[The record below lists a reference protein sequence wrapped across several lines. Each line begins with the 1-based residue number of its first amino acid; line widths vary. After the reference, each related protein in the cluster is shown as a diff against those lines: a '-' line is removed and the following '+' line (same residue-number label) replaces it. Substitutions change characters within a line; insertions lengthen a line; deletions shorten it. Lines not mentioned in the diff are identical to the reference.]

1 MFVADLSNMAA
12 ETHADAVRRVEAAA
26 QDLIRRAGVAVAAQ
40 MLLDEEHERI
50 RVNQHLDMVFDMSK
64 CHFFDAQTEQVIA

>member
-26 QDLIRRAGVAVAAQ
+26 QDLIRRAGAAVAAQ
-40 MLLDEEHERI
+40 MLLDKEHERI
-50 RVNQHLDMVFDMSK
+50 RAGFAALEVTRRAIDLAAGGMP
-64 CHFFDAQTEQVIA
+64 

>member
-40 MLLDEEHERI
+40 MLLDAEHERI
-50 RVNQHLDMVFDMSK
+50 RAGFAALEVTRRAIDLAAGGMP
-64 CHFFDAQTEQVIA
+64 

>member
-26 QDLIRRAGVAVAAQ
+26 QDLIRRAGAAVAAQ

-50 RVNQHLDMVFDMSK
+50 RAGFAALEVTRRAIDLAAGGMP
-64 CHFFDAQTEQVIA
+64 

>member
-1 MFVADLSNMAA
+1 MSVADLSNMATKAA
-12 ETHADAVRRVEAAA
+12 ETHADAVRRVGAAA

-50 RVNQHLDMVFDMSK
+50 RAGFAALEVTRRAIDL
-64 CHFFDAQTEQVIA
+64 AAGGTP

>member
-50 RVNQHLDMVFDMSK
+50 RAGFAALEVTRRAIDLAAGGMP
-64 CHFFDAQTEQVIA
+64 

>member
-26 QDLIRRAGVAVAAQ
+26 QDLIRRAGAAVAAQ
-40 MLLDEEHERI
+40 MLLDKEHERI
-50 RVNQHLDMVFDMSK
+50 RAGFAALEVTRRAIDLAALAAGGMP
-64 CHFFDAQTEQVIA
+64 